1 MVFVVEVFLGCSKR
15 MKFAKGLRYFGF
27 LREIVLGLGR
37 LLGSIYRL

>member
-15 MKFAKGLRYFGF
+15 MKFVGGLRYSGF
-27 LREIVLGLGR
+27 RWEIVLGLGR